1 MTIRKDTT
9 KGAPEGQD
17 KGSQP
22 LKWLVNMD
30 GDMRR
35 AVGTRHVPV
44 SDVAYL
50 KARFPYGY
58 LPSSH

>member
-1 MTIRKDTT
+1 MTIRIDTT

-22 LKWLVNMD
+22 FQWLVNMD
-30 GDMRR
+30 SDIRR
-35 AVGTRHVPV
+35 AVGTRLVPV

-50 KARFPYGY
+50 KARFPYGN